1 MTRFFVAM
9 LVLFAVAVP
18 AVLFAAATSDD
29 VLRHRAGL
37 EAQLAQLEREIAE
50 QAGVLQ
56 GKQKERQS
64 LERDVAILDAEIQK
78 AKLSI
83 KARDLTIQSLT
94 DNIGE
99 KADTIVAL
107 DEKLTREKQSLA
119 SIFRKTNEID
129 DYSLVEFL
137 LSARNVSDFY
147 EDLDSFAAIKT
158 NLQKSF
164 VVIEGT
170 KVETAEE
177 KATLEE
183 RRIEEEELRGLQ
195 VLEQQKI
202 VKQQKERQSIL
213 NVTKGQEAVYQNIL
227 KAKQKSAAQIRSELF
242 AFRDSAAIPFGT
254 ALDYANLASQKT
266 GVRPALILGVLKQE
280 TDLGANLGSGTYLR
294 DMHPTRDVPVYLK
307 ITEVLGY
314 NPSSMPV
321 SKQPSYGWGGA
332 MGPGQFIPSTWAC
345 YGGFVNVTT
354 GRCGKGKDGTYKG
367 PWEYQESK
375 DVVRRNLGKSTAS
388 DPWAPQDAIM
398 ATALLMKENGAAA
411 GTAAAERLAA
421 LRYFAGWGNANKSAY
436 AFYGEGV
443 MDNAE
448 YFQNQINILG
458 N

>member
-1 MTRFFVAM
+1 MTRFFVAVLM
-9 LVLFAVAVP
+9 LCAVALP
-18 AVLFAAATSDD
+18 ALVFAAVTSED
-29 VLRHRAGL
+29 VSRHRAEL
-37 EAQLAQLEREIAE
+37 ESQLAQLEREIAE
-50 QAGVLQ
+50 QATVLQ

-64 LERDVAILDAEIQK
+64 LERDMAILDAEIQK

-83 KARDLTIQSLT
+83 RARDLTIQTLT

-107 DEKLTREKQSLA
+107 DEKLIREKQSLA
-119 SIFRKTNEID
+119 SIFRRTNEID

-164 VVIEGT
+164 VVIADT

-183 RRIEEEELRGLQ
+183 RRTEEEELRGLQ

-213 NVTKGQEAVYQNIL
+213 NVTKGQEAAYQNIL

-280 TDLGANLGSGTYLR
+280 TDLGSNLGTGTYLK

-314 NPSSMPV
+314 NPSAMPV
-321 SKQPSYGWGGA
+321 SKQPGYGWGGA

-354 GRCGKGKDGTYKG
+354 GKCGKGKDGTYKG
-367 PWEYQESK
+367 PWAYEESK
-375 DVVRRNLGKSTAS
+375 DIVRRHLGKSTVS

-398 ATALLMKENGAAA
+398 ATALLMKENGAGA
-411 GTAAAERLAA
+411 GTFAAERLAA
-421 LRYFAGWGNANKSAY
+421 LRYFAGWGNAGKSAY
-436 AFYGEGV
+436 AFYGDGV
-443 MDNAE
+443 MENAA
-448 YFQNQINILG
+448 YFQNQITILG